1 MDYRDTLSLPQT
13 EFPMRANLPVREPE
27 ILKQWEAIDIYGLA
41 RDKSRGAPLYILHDG
56 PPYAN
61 GDIHMGTALNKVL
74 KDIINKYKTMR
85 GFDCPYVPGWDTHGL
100 PIEHQIIKTE
110 KINRKEISALEFRR
124 MCRDYALKYVDIQR
138 GQFIRLGVRG
148 DWENP
153 YLTLAPEFEGRQI
166 KVFGTMAERG
176 FIYKGMRPVYW
187 CASCETALAEA
198 EIEYGNKVSES
209 IYVKFPVVDDRGLLD
224 GADKTYCLIWT
235 TTAWTIPANLA
246 IAVHA
251 DFDYVL
257 VDTGSEKYLL
267 AEGLLDEV
275 RQVSGAE
282 QPWRIIKS
290 YKGSELVGIR
300 CRHPLYER
308 ESILLTGD
316 HVTLEQG
323 TGCVHIAPGHGHE
336 DFAIGQANNLPVLS
350 PLDDSGFFTE
360 EAGQYA
366 GMRFDDG
373 GRKVTADLKAGGAL
387 ISALPF
393 EHQYPNCWRCKQPV
407 LYRATE
413 QWFASIDG
421 FRKEAL
427 EAIKKVHW
435 TPSWGEERIYNMISE
450 RQDWCISRQRVWGM
464 PIPIFYCSGCNEAII
479 NEETIEAVSA
489 LFSREGSD
497 AWFARE
503 ASEILPPGFKCSHC
517 GHDQFRQ
524 ETDTMDVWF
533 DSGSSHAAVLET
545 RPDMR
550 WPADLYLE
558 GSDQYRGWF
567 HSSLLTAVATKGEPP
582 YNAVLSH
589 GWVVD
594 GDGKKMSKSLGNV
607 IAPEKIIKQYGADI
621 LRLWVSSADF
631 TSDIHLS
638 QDILKQL
645 VEVYRKI
652 RNTIRFLLGSC
663 FDYEPQSQAVDYG
676 AMEEIDRWAL
686 SRLSRLV
693 EKVTLAYEK
702 YEYHQFFH
710 ALHNFCVV
718 DMSNLYL
725 DMIKDRL
732 YCSAPNDQLRRS
744 AQTAMMIILEQ
755 LVLLMAPILTFTAEE
770 IWHQLP
776 ARKTASVQLAEWPQP
791 DPAWVDRELEQN
803 WKNLLAVREEVTWA
817 LEQAR
822 KEKVIGGSLEASV
835 TLWIDDPQHERLT
848 KYRDFLPVLFIV
860 SEINFVKGRGQ
871 APADALKGQSFPVT
885 ILVEKSAGHKCPRCW
900 IYTNTEKELCPR
912 CTDVISRI

>member
-1 MDYRDTLSLPQT
+1 
-13 EFPMRANLPVREPE
+13 
-27 ILKQWEAIDIYGLA
+27 
-41 RDKSRGAPLYILHDG
+41 
-56 PPYAN
+56 
-61 GDIHMGTALNKVL
+61 MGTALNKVL